1 MTLPVTLYAVKGK
14 SYDKKLFVGLQE
26 AFDWI
31 EQDGDCTEA
40 YLSLPPGI
48 FSGQF
53 YLDGWRRE
61 RGLSPIPVH
70 IVGAGMDKT
79 ILRGDLYAR
88 KMIIYGAGEDGR
100 LGTFRSYTFFASGPR
115 VSIESL
121 TIENTAGLPEP
132 QGEGKN
138 AGQAVALYADASFVQ
153 CRKVTLR
160 GFQDTLFLAPLPKEE
175 RIKGG
180 FKGPRDGEP
189 RIPSFQIYEN
199 CRIYGTVDFI
209 FGGASALFKNCLI
222 GVRGQEGCEENYIA
236 APSADASDENRGF
249 VFYRCQIEK
258 DESLAPVRCKSFLA
272 RPWRPFARCA
282 YIRCRL
288 DSFIESRIWDNWGNS
303 DNEKTCFFG
312 LYRNKWLHGAVE
324 SPAFGVNLKQ
334 KEVHDLLYYFKKR
347 RKELLA
353 KGTVRGGV

>member
-14 SYDKKLFVGLQE
+14 SYDKKLFDGLQE
-26 AFDWI
+26 AFDWV
-31 EQDGDCTEA
+31 EQDGDCMEA

-70 IVGAGMDKT
+70 IIGSGQGKT

-88 KMIIYGAGEDGR
+88 KMIVYGTGEDGR
-100 LGTFRSYTFFASGPR
+100 LGTFRSYTLFVSGPR
-115 VSIESL
+115 VSIEAL

-132 QGEGKN
+132 QGHGKD
-138 AGQAVALYADASFVQ
+138 AGQAVALYADASFLQ

-180 FKGPRDGEP
+180 FKGPRDGEK
-189 RIPSFQIYEN
+189 RLPSFQIYEN

-209 FGGASALFKNCLI
+209 FGGASALFKHCLI
-222 GVRGQEGCEENYIA
+222 AVRGQEGCDENYIA
-236 APSADASDENRGF
+236 APSADAPDENKGF
-249 VFYRCQIEK
+249 VFYRCLIEK
-258 DESLAPVRCKSFLA
+258 DESFAPVSCRSFLA
-272 RPWRPFARCA
+272 RPWRPFACCA
-282 YIRCRL
+282 YIRCWL
-288 DSFIESRIWDNWGNS
+288 DSFIESRLWDNWGNR
-303 DNEKTCFFG
+303 DNEKNCRFG
-312 LYRNKWLHGAVE
+312 TYRNSWAGRGKE
-324 SPAFGVNLKQ
+324 TPAFGYTLAR
-334 KEVHDLLYYFKKR
+334 KEVRDLLRYFKKR

-353 KGTVRGGV
+353 EEKEQGGA